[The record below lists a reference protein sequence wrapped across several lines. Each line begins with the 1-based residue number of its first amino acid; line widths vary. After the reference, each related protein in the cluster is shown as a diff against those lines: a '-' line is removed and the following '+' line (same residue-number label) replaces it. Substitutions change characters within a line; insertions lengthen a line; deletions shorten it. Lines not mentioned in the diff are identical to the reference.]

1 MAVILTH
8 LAEFMSL
15 FFCNTIRRKV
25 TETVPTGD
33 AAEAYRHHLTNFAGL
48 LDSTSFYK
56 EYVDYFLTYCS
67 QMSYH
72 ATYEE
77 MQRDIVTSFCGRD
90 VAAQFGSNRLPT
102 VVKGIFT
109 KTFKEAAD
117 YLIKT
122 PNVLDMVANGAK
134 AGREPCSRLVAR
146 AIDYVQTEY
155 LSGKIRGDDS
165 SKTGGTVEGSVYDAI
180 KEKYRRL
187 TIAYNE
193 IQHKLD
199 KTLERYEGVVDKLR
213 EATQTMNG
221 YKTRL
226 REIEGGSV
234 AMKSLEKP
242 ATSEVKT
249 AATKSSRKSS
259 SVASESRSA
268 KHLEP
273 REQEM
278 ISDLA
283 NRVSVLPSMIEPEDS
298 VSNAPPPTKRSTKKK
313 APSSPVKTDDDIF
326 GGDFDN
332 NSFDSMVFGN

>member
-1 MAVILTH
+1 MTVILTH
-8 LAEFMSL
+8 LSGFMSL

-25 TETVPTGD
+25 TESVPTGD
-33 AAEAYRHHLTNFAGL
+33 AVEAYRHHLTNFASL
-48 LDSTSFYK
+48 LDSTNFYK

-90 VAAQFGSNRLPT
+90 VAAQFGGSRLPI

-134 AGREPCSRLVAR
+134 AGRDPCASVVSR
-146 AIDYVQTEY
+146 AIDYVRTEY
-155 LSGKIRGDDS
+155 LSGKIRGDDA
-165 SKTGGTVEGSVYDAI
+165 KGTNGTVEGTVYDAI

-187 TIAYNE
+187 TIAYNDL
-193 IQHKLD
+193 QYKLD
-199 KTLERYEGVVDKLR
+199 KTLERYESTVERLR
-213 EATQTMNG
+213 ETTHAMNG

-226 REIEGGSV
+226 REIERGG
-234 AMKSLEKP
+234 MKSLERP
-242 ATSEVKT
+242 SDVSERQRQDRPSE
-249 AATKSSRKSS
+249 AAKSSLG
-259 SVASESRSA
+259 A
-268 KHLEP
+268 

-278 ISDLA
+278 ISDLSS
-283 NRVSVLPSMIEPEDS
+283 RVHIDPDDS
-298 VSNAPPPTKRSTKKK
+298 VSNAPAKKVTERAETSSIVSSKKK
-313 APSSPVKTDDDIF
+313 TSEKKTSKKKDTDDDIF
-326 GGDFDN
+326 GGSFDDE
-332 NSFDSMVFGN
+332 SFDSMVFGE

>member
-1 MAVILTH
+1 MTVILTH

-25 TETVPTGD
+25 TESLPTGD
-33 AAEAYRHHLTNFAGL
+33 AAEAYRHHLTNFAGM
-48 LDSTSFYK
+48 LDSTNFYK

-77 MQRDIVTSFCGRD
+77 MQRDIVTAFCGRD
-90 VAAQFGSNRLPT
+90 VAAQFGGGRLPI

-134 AGREPCSRLVAR
+134 AGREPCSRVVSR

-155 LSGKIRGDDS
+155 LSGKIRGEDAKS
-165 SKTGGTVEGSVYDAI
+165 GTVEGSVYDAI

-187 TIAYNE
+187 SIAYNE
-193 IQHKLD
+193 LQHKFD
-199 KTLERYEGVVDKLR
+199 KTLERYEVTVTRLK
-213 EATQTMNG
+213 ETMQTMNG

-242 ATSEVKT
+242 TETVVSRRSE
-249 AATKSSRKSS
+249 SSRRSE
-259 SVASESRSA
+259 ASHRQETT
-268 KHLEP
+268 KLEP
-273 REQEM
+273 RELEM
-278 ISDLA
+278 VSELSS
-283 NRVSVLPSMIEPEDS
+283 RVAMIEPEDS
-298 VSNAPPPTKRSTKKK
+298 VSNAPLPAPAKKATKKK
-313 APSSPVKTDDDIF
+313 AIAPPSPTDDVF
-326 GGDFDN
+326 GNDFNDE
-332 NSFDSMVFGN
+332 SFDSMVFGG